1 MTPSTVLPDDVNI
14 FMVTSPLSDA
24 VVYRPDCMVKMMKAL
39 VRIQVAS
46 SQVMGPLTMMSPPPF
61 FTVTLLPLAGIFP
74 LLDQQ
79 QTRQRSDLHLVPAPF
94 STRQARSPT
103 F

>member
-1 MTPSTVLPDDVNI
+1 MTLSTGLPDDVNI

-46 SQVMGPLTMMSPPPF
+46 SHVIGPLTMMSPPF

-79 QTRQRSDLHLVPAPF
+79 EARQRSDLHVVPAPF
-94 STRQARSPT
+94 STHQARSPT